1 VSVTLNK
8 WKISFLIL
16 TIINFLIIITLSA
29 FILLPSEQSNN
40 VEKNEKM
47 GEDIAVPFLIR
58 AQKNSLTDLIN
69 HYLEEE
75 TAQENLQYRVELK
88 ENVYVYGVIDAFNN
102 DIDMTLILEPKVK
115 SDGNL
120 QLKVKEL
127 SIGQLKL
134 PVSYVLKYM
143 NSNYH
148 LPRYV
153 KIHSGEK
160 MIDINLDELT
170 FKNGLSARVESFDL
184 ENDDITFTLYVPLP

>member
-16 TIINFLIIITLSA
+16 TIINLLIIISLFA
-29 FILLPSEQSNN
+29 FILLPSKQSNN
-40 VEKNEKM
+40 VGKTEKM
-47 GEDIAVPFLIR
+47 GEDITVPFLIR

-102 DIDMTLILEPKVK
+102 EINMTLILEPKVK

-148 LPRYV
+148 LPSYV
-153 KIHSGEK
+153 KIDSGKK
-160 MIDINLDELT
+160 MIDIHLDELT